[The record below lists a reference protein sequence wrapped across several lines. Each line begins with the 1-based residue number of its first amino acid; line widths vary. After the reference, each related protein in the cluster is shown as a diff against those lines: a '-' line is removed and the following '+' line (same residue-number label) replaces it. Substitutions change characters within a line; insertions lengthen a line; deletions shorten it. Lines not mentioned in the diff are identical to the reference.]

1 MEVRILFWYDD
12 LQLGHLNSDVTLPN
26 NLLLDEMSVIG
37 LKLLLYFRF
46 NLLVGS
52 ADWLALVASLTAS
65 PLPLALKMLSYL
77 FIYVS

>member
-52 ADWLALVASLTAS
+52 AD
-65 PLPLALKMLSYL
+65 
-77 FIYVS
+77 